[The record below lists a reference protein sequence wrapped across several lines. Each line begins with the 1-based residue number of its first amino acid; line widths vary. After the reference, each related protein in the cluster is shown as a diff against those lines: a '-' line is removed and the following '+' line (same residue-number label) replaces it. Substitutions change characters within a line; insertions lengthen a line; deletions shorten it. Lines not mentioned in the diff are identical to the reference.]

1 MINVLYFASLKDALG
16 ISAEEIELDA
26 GITDVG
32 SLRDWLCQRG
42 DPWQSSLRQ
51 QRLMTAVNQ
60 EIAHPD
66 TPVADGDEVAFFPPV
81 TGGSHA

>member
-16 ISAEEIELDA
+16 ISSEEIELDA
-26 GITDVG
+26 GITDVA
-32 SLRDWLCQRG
+32 SLRDWLCHRG
-42 DPWQSSLRQ
+42 EPWQSSLSQ

-66 TPVADGDEVAFFPPV
+66 TPLADGDEVAFFPPV
-81 TGGSHA
+81 TGG